1 MGIKSF
7 PKLHPRTKTDGFT
20 LVELVITVGIIAV
33 LGAIAIPAYQG
44 YITSAKIKAAEA
56 VLEQFPLLLEN
67 YRAETGSMGPDCN
80 GTVICTKTYT
90 YSENDS
96 GIDDTVGDNIKIVY
110 PDFMAKPISSN
121 RASLYDYSLTIS
133 VTGCPGTCAE
143 TAQVTAIPVTSRGA
157 PTGNIVSTTF

>member
-1 MGIKSF
+1 MGIQSF
-7 PKLHPRTKTDGFT
+7 PKLHSPTKTGGFT
-20 LVELVITVGIIAV
+20 LIELMITVAIIAV

-56 VLEQFPLLLEN
+56 VLEQFPLLLETF
-67 YRAETGSMGPDCN
+67 RAETGSMGPDCN
-80 GTVICTKTYT
+80 GTANCTNTYT

-121 RASLYDYSLTIS
+121 QASLYDYSLTIS
-133 VTGCPGTCAE
+133 VTGCPGACTE
-143 TAQVTAIPVTSRGA
+143 TAQVTAIPVPSRGA
-157 PTGNIVSTTF
+157 PAGNIVSTAF